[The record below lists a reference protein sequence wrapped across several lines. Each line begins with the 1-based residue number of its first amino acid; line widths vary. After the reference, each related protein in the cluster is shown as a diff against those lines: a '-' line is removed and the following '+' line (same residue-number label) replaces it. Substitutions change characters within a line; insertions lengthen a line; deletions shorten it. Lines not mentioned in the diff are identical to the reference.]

1 MVACSGSGRESEV
14 AFAPPQ
20 TLPLGWRELDGDHGR
35 GFRLE
40 VRSLRITHD
49 RWAVEASVTNR
60 TGVSYAI
67 DRPHVPGGTKFGLF
81 VIRSSDRGE
90 WEGRVFAGRVTP
102 DIIATRFEPPIPRL
116 LRPGAR
122 WSGTFSARGRLRSG
136 ISVRVGFGRFRTTET
151 PPPGLPTH
159 LMAVTR
165 STARIGATTRLPG

>member
-1 MVACSGSGRESEV
+1 VCGASLVVACSGSGRESEV

-60 TGVSYAI
+60 TGVSYVI

-81 VIRSSDRGE
+81 LTSSEPGD
-90 WEGRVFAGRVTP
+90 WERRVSARRLTP
-102 DIIATRFEPPIPRL
+102 ELIATRFEPPLPQILYPR
-116 LRPGAR
+116 AR
-122 WSGTFSARGRLRSG
+122 WSGTFSAQGRLRSG
-136 ISVRVGFGRFRTTET
+136 SSVRVAFGRFRTTEI

-165 STARIGATTRLPG
+165 RAARLG

>member
-60 TGVSYAI
+60 TGVSYVI
-67 DRPHVPGGTKFGLF
+67 DRPHVPKG
-81 VIRSSDRGE
+81 RSSGSSSFAAATAASGRG
-90 WEGRVFAGRVTP
+90 AS
-102 DIIATRFEPPIPRL
+102 
-116 LRPGAR
+116 LRGA
-122 WSGTFSARGRLRSG
+122 
-136 ISVRVGFGRFRTTET
+136 
-151 PPPGLPTH
+151 
-159 LMAVTR
+159 
-165 STARIGATTRLPG
+165 